1 MGHRM
6 IRGRGTSVRD
16 AFKTWLAAQGYTEK
30 TTIARLS
37 NLTRI
42 EAAYGPLDA
51 LIAQGLFDSLIDDLT
66 YTIEDEGDARPNPS
80 RVRISG
86 SLHQGLTSLR
96 DAASIYQRFVQNTAT
111 ADDGEK
117 TLPPRRTDPEDHHR
131 QILLRDMRRTLRQD
145 LSSLEPGLRIAENGQ
160 ARPGAIDIL
169 ATDPEGARVA
179 IVVTASRAD
188 AGVVG
193 QTLGCM
199 GDLIADDP
207 ETPVRGIIVAQEF
220 DPRTRAAARVVPN
233 LRLYSYGLAFT
244 FRPAG

>member
-1 MGHRM
+1 M
-6 IRGRGTSVRD
+6 IRYGGIRVRD

-66 YTIEDEGDARPNPS
+66 YTIEDEGDRRPNPS

-96 DAASIYQRFVQNTAT
+96 DAASIYHRFVRQTAQ
-111 ADDGEK
+111 ADDGEQ
-117 TLPPRRTDPEDHHR
+117 TLPPRAPGPEDHHR
-131 QILLRDMRRTLRQD
+131 QILLRDMRRALRQD
-145 LSSLEPGLRIAENGQ
+145 LSLLEAGLRIAENGPV
-160 ARPGAIDIL
+160 RPGAIDIL
-169 ATDPEGARVA
+169 ASDPAGARVA
-179 IVVTASRAD
+179 IVVTAGRAD
-188 AGVVG
+188 AIVVG

-199 GDLIADDP
+199 GDLVAGDP
-207 ETPVRGIIVAQEF
+207 DSPVRGIIVAQDF

-244 FRPAG
+244 FRSEG